1 MLRRRISLASWRGFT
16 SGRNNMRACSLL
28 FSVLLLTVG
37 CSLPQWRF
45 GQTKIPTDSGPP
57 PKTIEA
63 QRQAAALIVDLSTA
77 PAPDPVA
84 RITEIH
90 RIAQP
95 LSASLGEPL
104 RRAQPFEAPQVIAA
118 NRAGLLTAQ
127 AQAAKWREFSR
138 KYAGQPIEDTG
149 INLAGPAGLLGLLVI
164 AAACIACPP
173 IGYLL
178 LRALPILWGYFRTTT
193 AAVSEFS
200 AQHPDSGANLKA
212 TLSRKMDT
220 AHKRLVRL
228 RAA

>member
-1 MLRRRISLASWRGFT
+1 
-16 SGRNNMRACSLL
+16 MRPRSLL
-28 FSVLLLTVG
+28 LAVLLLAPG
-37 CSLPQWRF
+37 CALPQWRI

-63 QRQAAALIVDLSTA
+63 QRQAAALIVDLSAA

-104 RRAQPFEAPQVIAA
+104 RRAKPFEAPQVIAA
-118 NRAGLLTAQ
+118 NQAALLTAQ

-138 KYAGQPIEDTG
+138 KHAGQALEDTG
-149 INLAGPAGLLGLLVI
+149 INLAGPAGLLGLLAL

-178 LRALPILWGYFRTTT
+178 LRALPVLWGYFRTTT
-193 AAVSEFS
+193 SAVSEF
-200 AQHPDSGANLKA
+200 AALHPDSGADLKA

-228 RAA
+228 RARPV